1 MADFKSERMASD
13 IQRIVMG
20 MIPMLKDPRV
30 QGRMLTVVRCEVTRD
45 KSVAKVYVSCMEG
58 FEKAKEAVKGLTN
71 ASGLLRRE
79 ITSVLHLRKAPE
91 LRFVADDSTEYSAH
105 IASVLKGLNIPE
117 DAEEEE

>member
-13 IQRIVMG
+13 IQRIIMG
-20 MIPMLKDPRV
+20 MIPTLKDPRV
-30 QGRMLTVVRCEVTRD
+30 QGKMLTVVRCEVTRD

-79 ITSVLHLRKAPE
+79 ITGVLHLRKAPE

-117 DAEEEE
+117 DTEDEE